1 MIAALKRLLLVVPMM
16 FMLAMVHT
24 FVCFVC
30 AGFVDLQLVMM
41 GANKTAALVVAI
53 VAAIGIHVFIVWNY
67 KIRDFIDRQRQIK
80 GDAE

>member
-1 MIAALKRLLLVVPMM
+1 MISALKKLLLVVPMM
-16 FMLAMVHT
+16 FILAMVHT

-30 AGFVDLQLVMM
+30 AGFVDLQLVVM
-41 GANKTAALVVAI
+41 GVNKTLALAAAVVVAL
-53 VAAIGIHVFIVWNY
+53 GIHIFIVWNY